1 MTTDKQNLEEISFQP
16 IIGGIY
22 NGIKS
27 LFKSGSD
34 DAAKYASS
42 QIGGLIQRLS
52 KTKNFA
58 VGKGFTLDIIRKS
71 NEYKKSLMTL
81 GEDFAQK
88 TYRKPYSALTDAEKK
103 LVIEKSTKNLDDVI
117 SKNLKL
123 TSQTLASGAEKRGAD
138 LVRIGNRTKQAQ
150 KAINSLSNQNQK
162 IIKKLIGDNLT
173 LVGDAS
179 EGAKILN
186 KIKSKEITIVKNG
199 EFYKISR
206 NNLANQNAKI
216 FTISRKTVGTI
227 AKYGL
232 SATAIIGL
240 VSAMYPNILISLF
253 DENGNNL
260 DDNSSTNVQENTFPA
275 CVQELINSG
284 EGEITKLKDGSSA
297 VYYKENNIYFYTNGR
312 VYDVTSKKF
321 GTYKCKGTQ
330 IAESKSKKLTLHNIL
345 NEVIGII
352 DNNTLVNDVNK
363 VISYLRGLYVSQSDL
378 GKTTNILKKYIATNQ
393 GKQFLDLYQR
403 SGYTKGTLRDRADAV
418 FASDAGTVMK
428 KDELMNLINSIET
441 GTATATTPG
450 EKKGLG
456 GIDITW
462 DGASASTP
470 TPAPEAKRT
479 SGGQPNYFDCSQKD
493 FPYQYGCIS
502 PRIAE
507 IQTCMGITPNKGYFG
522 PKTRREI
529 GIDRDVI
536 TKELYDSIMAN
547 CAGKSSV
554 NSDAIKQATMDTSKK
569 ELDAKGIGK
578 FKPSSVQRPSYVDY
592 NEPAYNPNV
601 QPNEA
606 D

>member
-138 LVRIGNRTKQAQ
+138 LVRIGNRTKQTQ

-284 EGEITKLKDGSSA
+284 DGQITKLKDGSSA

-352 DNNTLVNDVNK
+352 DNNTLVNDVND
-363 VISYLRGLYVSQSDL
+363 VISDLRGLYVSQSNL
-378 GKTTNILKKYIATNQ
+378 ENTINILKKYIATNQ

-462 DGASASTP
+462 DGASAPTP

-529 GIDRDVI
+529 GRDVI